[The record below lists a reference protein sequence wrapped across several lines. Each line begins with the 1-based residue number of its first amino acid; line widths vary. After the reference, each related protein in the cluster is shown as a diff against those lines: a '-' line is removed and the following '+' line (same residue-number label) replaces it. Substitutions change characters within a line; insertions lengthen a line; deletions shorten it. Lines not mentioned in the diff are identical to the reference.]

1 MRLKEQKLEKI
12 QNDQVMERAVGEENY
27 DIAQYK
33 ANSRYKVLVVDDEQ
47 GVLDSLKV
55 MLERSGFK
63 YKGFNDPS
71 NALEEL
77 ENDASYNILVT
88 DYFMEPMHGDELIE
102 KIRTFNIKIHILLLT
117 GYKDQAPAIETL
129 KRLNIQGYCEKS
141 NNFDQLLLWLY
152 SAVKVLEQNKDI
164 YTLMEKATTQN
175 EVISE
180 LNKSLENSYS
190 SIIESLRLTVD
201 AKDEYTKGHS
211 DRVSYYALKIG
222 QAMNLMS
229 EELEILIVG
238 GYFHDIG
245 KIGIKDHIITKETR
259 LTDEEFAEIKRHPEK
274 GFGILKSNNMFK
286 KILPLIKYHHEKLDG
301 TGYPEGLKGNQI
313 PILVRIISIA
323 DSFDAMMSK
332 RTYRDKLGI
341 EKSVSELKRCS
352 GTQFDPE
359 IVEVFIKLIDEK
371 WDKINEEVE
380 EINRKLANV

>member
-1 MRLKEQKLEKI
+1 
-12 QNDQVMERAVGEENY
+12 MERAVGEENY